1 MKLFVYLVALMSFFV
16 FGGVNANAMLN
27 SQGQSNV
34 PASRNNSS
42 NQYDAPAAR
51 PTMPSNNYYANTNKP
66 VKLHISPAK
75 IKTVKKV
82 VSKAVNALAKKNYT
96 KFIKTTSSSFKKN
109 ITKTNFDKVSNSLNN
124 KLQLKNGYNIQYMT
138 ALKLSG
144 VKFYVWKLLL
154 KSGRFIYIK
163 TVIKNNKINGL
174 SFI

>member
-1 MKLFVYLVALMSFFV
+1 MKLFIYLIALMSFFV

-27 SQGQSNV
+27 SQEQSNV
-34 PASRNNSS
+34 PASSNNSS

-51 PTMPSNNYYANTNKP
+51 PTMHSNNYYANKP
-66 VKLHISPAK
+66 VKLHVSPAHIK
-75 IKTVKKV
+75 IVKKV

-124 KLQLKNGYNIQYMT
+124 KLKLKNGYNIQYMT